1 MKSVFNE
8 FDKNL
13 FFSENFIHAFYCNQE
28 RSAYHSH
35 NFFELVYV
43 VKGKG
48 LHKID
53 NDVREIT
60 VGDYMFMDY
69 STFHEYEALSKDFCI
84 INCLFLS
91 KGIDKTMPDCHDFNE
106 LLKSYHLRL
115 NKVILKETP
124 VNRFFHDDS
133 EKIRRLLDEM
143 CRECA
148 DKNSGYIDYM
158 RCLLIQIIIETVRN
172 ISVGVEI
179 NYSAPVI
186 KAVKLI
192 EERFAE
198 RLQLSDIASGLF
210 ISVPYLSSKF
220 KEETGVCFSDY
231 LKQTRI
237 QKACMMLN
245 TTEMKIHLIAE
256 KVGYSDYKRF
266 GSVFRE
272 ITGTSPGKFRA
283 QNKA

>member
-1 MKSVFNE
+1 MKDQFTE
-8 FDKNL
+8 FARNV
-13 FFSENFIHAFYCNQE
+13 FFSETFIHAFYCDQK
-28 RSAYHSH
+28 RSKYHNH

-48 LHKID
+48 LHKLD
-53 NDVREIT
+53 TDVREIKP
-60 VGDYMFMDY
+60 GDYMFMDY
-69 STFHEYEALSKDFCI
+69 STFHEYEGLTDDFCI

-124 VNRFFHDDS
+124 VNRFFHDNNG
-133 EKIRRLLDEM
+133 KIGMLLDEM
-143 CRECA
+143 CTECA
-148 DKNSGYIDYM
+148 EKNSGYVDYL
-158 RCLLIQIIIETVRN
+158 RSLLIQIIIQTVRN

-179 NYSAPVI
+179 NYSEPVF

-192 EERFAE
+192 EEHFAE
-198 RLQLSDIASGLF
+198 KLQLSDIASRMF
-210 ISVPYLSSKF
+210 ISVPYLSSRF
-220 KEETGVCFSDY
+220 KDETGVCFSDY

-245 TTEMKIHLIAE
+245 TTNLKIHSIAE

-272 ITGTSPGKFRA
+272 ITGTSPGKFRSQA
-283 QNKA
+283 KV